1 MSEATTDTANAE
13 AWRGKVGKLTEE
25 ELDAF
30 LAGGHVARLGVLDGD
45 GWPYVVPTWY
55 QWADGGFYI
64 IPRARSKWARFMAND
79 HRVSISLDSNE
90 PPYIK
95 VQTQGVAELLE
106 EPNTGGRWVEL
117 ATEMSVRYLGEN
129 GPKYLEPTLN
139 EPRWLFFVRPTV
151 MQTWQ
156 GVDWAKKYK
165 HGEWG
170 AS

>member
-1 MSEATTDTANAE
+1 MSEAETETTNAE
-13 AWRGKVGKLTEE
+13 AWRGKVGKLTAE

-30 LAGGHVARLGVLDGD
+30 LAGGHVARLGVLDEI

-106 EPNTGGRWVEL
+106 EPNIGGRWVDI

-129 GPKYLEPTLN
+129 GPKYLEPTLG
-139 EPRWLFFVRPTV
+139 EPRWLFFVRPAAI
-151 MQTWQ
+151 QTWQ

-165 HGEWG
+165 HSDWG